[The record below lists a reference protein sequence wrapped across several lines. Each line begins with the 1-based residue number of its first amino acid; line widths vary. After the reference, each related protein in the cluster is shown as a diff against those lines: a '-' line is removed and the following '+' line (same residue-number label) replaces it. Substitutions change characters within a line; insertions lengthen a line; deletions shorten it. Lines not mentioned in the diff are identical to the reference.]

1 MLTRLEFAGASCRLH
16 RTLLASGPVRKSEK
30 EACRDER
37 DLCKNVLDYVTR
49 RLNASSAVL
58 KKLAGLDLCW
68 DRRFTRLPDPNGTS
82 SQPNRGCF
90 LVNRPYQITIC
101 RTPPNSYIPASSH
114 DK

>member
-37 DLCKNVLDYVTR
+37 ELCKNVLDYVTR
-49 RLNASSAVL
+49 RFNASSAVL

-68 DRRFTRLPDPNGTS
+68 DGRLTGLPGPHRTS
-82 SQPNRGCF
+82 NQAKRDC
-90 LVNRPYQITIC
+90 LLINRP
-101 RTPPNSYIPASSH
+101 SH
-114 DK
+114 SKT